1 MLIASDLGGE
11 GSDGGVQGRG
21 RAPMGGGGPREG
33 RAPIGGGPRGGDS
46 DGGSYKGERA
56 PRGGGGLRG
65 GGSEEGGCP
74 EGGGLRGGGMLHTHA
89 PPTRVTCCLVPCDIL
104 SSPFPEVTDDA
115 CLPWPL
121 SVLPASTDP
130 PHYPLM
136 PTASGTKSRGAA
148 FLSWPAVYVDTE
160 GRRHAGI
167 VSQVGGVRSG
177 DGRRFNSIEA
187 ARVIWLE
194 GPSVWFDRR
203 VGTPPTLICLP
214 LLGSLG
220 SSPVAALVARAC
232 CPPLPYFASRP
243 SLLLHTVC
251 HPEPGA

>member
-1 MLIASDLGGE
+1 M
-11 GSDGGVQGRG
+11 RC
-21 RAPMGGGGPREG
+21 
-33 RAPIGGGPRGGDS
+33 
-46 DGGSYKGERA
+46 YY
-56 PRGGGGLRG
+56 
-65 GGSEEGGCP
+65 
-74 EGGGLRGGGMLHTHA
+74 
-89 PPTRVTCCLVPCDIL
+89 IL

-115 CLPWPL
+115 CLPRPL
-121 SVLPASTDP
+121 SVHPASTDP
-130 PHYPLM
+130 PHLSLM
-136 PTASGTKSRGAA
+136 PTASGTESRGAA
-148 FLSWPAVYVDTE
+148 FMSWPAVYVDTE

-220 SSPVAALVARAC
+220 SSPAAASVAQAC
-232 CPPLPYFASRP
+232 CPPLPYFAFRP

-251 HPEPGA
+251 HPGPCTGAAVGAALLPANNPCFLPPLHLTFPAHSLSPWAQHWSGSGGCGTS